1 MNFYDSERIE
11 SVLEP
16 SGFELS
22 NQMEDSDLVILNT
35 CHIREKAAEK
45 VYSELG
51 RINIEKERLKQQ
63 GRRMVIAV
71 AGCVAQAEGKE
82 IISRA
87 PYVDIVIGT
96 QATNRLPK
104 LVANAFKYQDITND
118 NSQIDLAL
126 STNEKF
132 DMLTDDY
139 ESKGVTAFV
148 TIQEGCDKF
157 CTYCVVPYTRG
168 AEISRN
174 ASEII
179 NESKSLVEK
188 GVKDITLLGQNV
200 NAYHG
205 RGLDFESWTMADL
218 VNKLAEIDGL
228 ERIRYVTSHPQDMQD
243 DLINSHGSNKKM
255 MPYLHLPIQSGSDKI
270 LKAMNRK
277 HSVEKYMESIDKLRI
292 ICPDIALSSD
302 FIVGFPGETE
312 EDFMDTMKIVEEVK
326 YAHAYSFIFSPRP
339 GTPAALMPDDVPMEV
354 KKERLARLQDLI
366 SRQQVEFNKSKIDQV
381 LPVLFEKE
389 GRHDK
394 QYIGRSPYLHAVHV
408 TSEENIIGELLNVK
422 IISSSQNSLSGII
435 C

>member
-1 MNFYDSERIE
+1 MNFYDSERME

-16 SGFELS
+16 SGFEIS
-22 NQMEDSDLVILNT
+22 NKMEDADLVILNT

-51 RINIEKERLKQQ
+51 RINIEKERLMKE
-63 GRRMVIAV
+63 GKRMVIAV

-139 ESKGVTAFV
+139 ESKNVTAFL

-168 AEISRN
+168 AEVSRN
-174 ASEII
+174 AMEII
-179 NESKSLVEK
+179 NEAKQLVK
-188 GVKDITLLGQNV
+188 NGVKDITLLGQNV

-205 RGLDFESWTMADL
+205 RGPDFENWTMADL
-218 VNKLAEIDGL
+218 VNTLAEIDGL

-277 HSVEKYMESIDKLRI
+277 HSVEKYMESINKLRT

-312 EDFMDTMKIVEEVK
+312 EDFMETMKIVEEVK

-339 GTPAALMPDDVPMEV
+339 GTPAALLDDDTPLEV
-354 KKERLARLQDLI
+354 KKERLSRLQNLI
-366 SRQQVEFNKSKIDQV
+366 TSQQVQFNESKVNDV
-381 LPVLFEKE
+381 MPVLFEKE
-389 GRHDK
+389 GRHDN
-394 QYIGRSPYLHAVHV
+394 QYIGRSPYLQAVHV
-408 TSEENIIGELLNVK
+408 TSDRNIIGQLLNVK